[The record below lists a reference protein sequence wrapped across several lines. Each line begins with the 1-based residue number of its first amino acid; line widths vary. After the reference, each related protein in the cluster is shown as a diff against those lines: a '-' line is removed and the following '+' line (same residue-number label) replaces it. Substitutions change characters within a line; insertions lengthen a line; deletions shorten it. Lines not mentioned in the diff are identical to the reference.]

1 MQLHTCIYNNI
12 CCCCIS
18 LQHDIDQ
25 LLTVTVAIT
34 FPELPTS
41 LTSGSRTV
49 VKDTPVSSSTTTWVT
64 AKLMNPFTDPFW
76 DKTGVQLKRR
86 RRKKRGAAR
95 KTQQPVKDNTERKN
109 RERNNTEKK

>member
-1 MQLHTCIYNNI
+1 M
-12 CCCCIS
+12 
-18 LQHDIDQ
+18 
-25 LLTVTVAIT
+25 AIT

-49 VKDTPVSSSTTTWVT
+49 VNNPPVFSSTTTWIT

-86 RRKKRGAAR
+86 RRRKRGAAR

-109 RERNNTEKK
+109 REKNDTEK

>member
-1 MQLHTCIYNNI
+1 M
-12 CCCCIS
+12 
-18 LQHDIDQ
+18 QHDIDQ

-109 RERNNTEKK
+109 RERKNRERNNTEKK